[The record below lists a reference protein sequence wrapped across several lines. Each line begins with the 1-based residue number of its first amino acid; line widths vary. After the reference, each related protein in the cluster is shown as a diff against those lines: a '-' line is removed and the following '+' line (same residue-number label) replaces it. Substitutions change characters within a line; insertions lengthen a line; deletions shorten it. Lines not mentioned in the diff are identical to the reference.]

1 MVIDEHSNSLFVC
14 VQCVCL
20 GWGGALGHTTVILPY
35 KSYLNVNDYCKFDH
49 QFQHSTHRPV
59 KMGAENVSKK
69 KKI

>member
-1 MVIDEHSNSLFVC
+1 MCSVC
-14 VQCVCL
+14 VW
-20 GWGGALGHTTVILPY
+20 GGGGALGHTTVILPY
-35 KSYLNVNDYCKFDH
+35 KSYLNVNDYCKLDH